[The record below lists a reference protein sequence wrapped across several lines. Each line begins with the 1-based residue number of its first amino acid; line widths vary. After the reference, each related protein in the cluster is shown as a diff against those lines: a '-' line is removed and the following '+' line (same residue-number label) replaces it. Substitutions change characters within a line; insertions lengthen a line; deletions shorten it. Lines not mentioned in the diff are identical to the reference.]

1 MELFKQSTAKLGT
14 RTEICSN
21 RCVTVD
27 GCDGIVDYNDELI
40 ILRCGRMKI
49 NIAGKDLRLTV
60 FTDTSAVVEGIIKE
74 CRFNY

>member
-49 NIAGKDLRLTV
+49 NIGGKDLRLTV

>member
-60 FTDTSAVVEGIIKE
+60 FTDTSAVVEGIIK
-74 CRFNY
+74 

>member
-60 FTDTSAVVEGIIKE
+60 FTDTSAVVEGVIKE